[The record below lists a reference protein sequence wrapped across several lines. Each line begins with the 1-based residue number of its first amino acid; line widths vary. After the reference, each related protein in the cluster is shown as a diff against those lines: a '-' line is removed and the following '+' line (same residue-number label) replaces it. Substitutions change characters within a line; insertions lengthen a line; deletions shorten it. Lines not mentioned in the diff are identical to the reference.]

1 MAHTIDK
8 LESEGR
14 VKELQIDRVLD
25 HLGVDGDKTLC
36 DIGAGTGLFTFA
48 AARRTS
54 GPVIAL
60 EVSDTMIDILGERQ
74 AEWGVPNVEVRKV
87 EGPLPLADGQ
97 CDAALLVTVYHE
109 LEDPATMLGE
119 IHRVLK
125 PSGRLG
131 IIEFH
136 GVWTPMGPPAAHRI
150 TAMKLREQVQA
161 GGFIQTEHF
170 TLGDNFYCSIF
181 EKHPSL

>member
-8 LESEGR
+8 LESEAR
-14 VKELQIDRVLD
+14 VKELQIDKVLD
-25 HLGVDGDKTLC
+25 HLGVEGDKTLC

-60 EVSDTMIDILGERQ
+60 EVSDAMIETLGERQ
-74 AEWGVPNVEVRKV
+74 AEWGVPNVEVREV
-87 EGPLPLADGQ
+87 EGPLPLADSQ
-97 CDAALLVTVYHE
+97 CDVALLVTVYHE
-109 LEDPATMLGE
+109 LEDPAAMLGE
-119 IHRVLK
+119 IRRVLK

-136 GVWTPMGPPAAHRI
+136 GVWTPMGPPAAQRI
-150 TAMKLREQVQA
+150 GAKDLREQVEAA
-161 GGFIQTEHF
+161 GFEQIEYF
-170 TLGDNFYCSIF
+170 LLGDNFYCSIF
-181 EKHPSL
+181 EKRV